1 MKIVPF
7 LLWENTLILFYFTIY
22 KRVTL
27 VFQATLVFQK
37 YPIPK
42 AMVLCIHVNNRKKTF
57 LLLFPKRTITFKRY
71 ITKTAFTSLF
81 VERHFLKT
89 LTKYR
94 DK

>member
-27 VFQATLVFQK
+27 VFQK
-37 YPIPK
+37 HPIPK